1 MLPPGVC
8 TSTGTEM
15 AYSLSSTRNSTGS
28 FWLEAVFSAFQKL
41 VIRRH
46 TQGKDQSTIAI
57 IRVKPVIAATQRHA
71 GGDEERFVSGAGNL
85 KEGPLLALEHDL
97 AVVEPA
103 GEKHQAIDIDHLPAG
118 KPVIVFF

>member
-1 MLPPGVC
+1 MGGHLA
-8 TSTGTEM
+8 SARAWSLAR
-15 AYSLSSTRNSTGS
+15 AYS
-28 FWLEAVFSAFQKL
+28 FQKL

-103 GEKHQAIDIDHLPAG
+103 REKHQAIDIDHLPAG